1 MQVWHKLIQT
11 FVDNPVNK
19 SSPCISRKG
28 VTVLKLKL
36 AVASLALTSLILL
49 LMGSTYFT
57 AAAAIACTAMAL
69 PLTGYLAWK
78 YLIPDDHSLVPFV
91 LWVPVAELPAL
102 YAFKDLGV
110 MDTPLGA
117 TIEPEKMDT
126 LGGFV
131 ALISTIAIL
140 LAVTVP
146 TSPTRDDED

>member
-1 MQVWHKLIQT
+1 M
-11 FVDNPVNK
+11 
-19 SSPCISRKG
+19 
-28 VTVLKLKL
+28 LKLKV
-36 AVASLALTSLILL
+36 ATASLALAGMILLIL
-49 LMGSTYFT
+49 GDTYMS
-57 AAAAIACTAMAL
+57 AALAVVCTAVAL
-69 PLTGYLAWK
+69 PMGGYLVWR

-140 LAVTVP
+140 LAVTAP
-146 TSPTRDDED
+146 TSPTRDDDED

>member
-1 MQVWHKLIQT
+1 M
-11 FVDNPVNK
+11 
-19 SSPCISRKG
+19 
-28 VTVLKLKL
+28 LKLKL

-69 PLTGYLAWK
+69 PLTGYLVWR
-78 YLIPDDHSLVPFV
+78 YLIPDDHSLVPFA

-117 TIEPEKMDT
+117 TVEPDKVAS

>member
-1 MQVWHKLIQT
+1 M
-11 FVDNPVNK
+11 
-19 SSPCISRKG
+19 
-28 VTVLKLKL
+28 LKLKL

-140 LAVTVP
+140 IAVTAP
-146 TSPTRDDED
+146 TSPTRDDKD

>member
-1 MQVWHKLIQT
+1 MKVVLAYLKKEPSRVET
-11 FVDNPVNK
+11 K
-19 SSPCISRKG
+19 SCDRIPGASRNDTAHSGRYVYVGGPGCRLYSGGSANGGISRMEISHSG
-28 VTVLKLKL
+28 R
-36 AVASLALTSLILL
+36 SLLGPFRS
-49 LMGSTYFT
+49 MGT
-57 AAAAIACTAMAL
+57 A
-69 PLTGYLAWK
+69 
-78 YLIPDDHSLVPFV
+78 
-91 LWVPVAELPAL
+91 VAELPAL